1 MADWSEQDYENL
13 VTQYGQKA
21 VDEAEEALSA
31 MEAAGRW
38 VGELQRFDPQQQPDG
53 GYYSSEDDLKQQSG
67 ELRRAERSLDRAT
80 ERVHALLKGNHPV
93 LKEMVRADAE
103 LSAHFH
109 EALIEKGPEA
119 GTAALLLE
127 RDQRQDAARAANPE
141 WEARHNEATAALSE
155 YNDLAEDDA
164 YSTYSSEAEQAAAN
178 EQLSRAGRAFRAA
191 QAKTAVFEEA
201 FMTADRVAY
210 PYAHE
215 VLDAKA
221 RYDAAAEAFDG
232 THESWTDAVRSDRE
246 PPEDATTEKVEA
258 AQAAQSAA
266 ESQWRETFERNKSRL
281 MNTTPITTAVEHHQ
295 QQLNRGAQRLADSIV
310 SLSKQDAAVAGSGAA
325 APRLVNE
332 IDAAAIKAGNLGA
345 PQIEALA
352 TAEEGYRRELFSL
365 ARAGFEERRQAASEA
380 NGGAVFED
388 RALNPGLSA
397 WLEAEAGYMAV
408 LDDRDAMRE
417 AYGQGNSPSPQEWSR
432 LEDRIV
438 AAKMAAD
445 IARSELRETVN
456 PMSNDKALFG
466 AVRALG
472 LTISK
477 REDEYRITQPNLSRE
492 RAEAVAYYTSDRAD
506 AWGTASAM
514 SRGITPGPDATP
526 GSASNPIQ
534 IGHTAEQQLRYAV
547 SDRAAN
553 EEAKRLAD
561 NIVSLAERHAAAQ
574 PVPGS
579 PGAPIQI
586 GHTADQQL
594 RYSQRRN
601 GREIFQSDPD
611 PRALFDELY
620 SDVTRTAD
628 SIPLGALERHAEAR
642 LQQSYA
648 VLALIE
654 QARAYGI
661 LPEAANFEATGA
673 QVQDKRAQRDF
684 PAAHRLPCD
693 MKLVEPNGRENR
705 LSEFFEIGLNR
716 AWIEGNIFAPT
727 DRVHRMVNVADQ
739 WCEDAGMKRSLVDAS
754 NAVLHG
760 RMTANEAME
769 KVIKP
774 GYQEAIGK
782 ATAKVERNF
791 SFMERQALATRIVD
805 RDGQPYKSVDP
816 KLTLKVK
823 GLESRAAAKDAI
835 ERTLKAYG
843 TVQDVSLQQRMQ
855 TVSSVSAIVENE
867 RRVAMGAKSGRRNE
881 LTPGTARVEAVLA
894 QEEAEQ
900 RLAKEMAAIK
910 QLAAKAQQAA
920 NAAQDVT
927 RPMSA
932 RAQALGDAAT
942 YSEHMKVAWA
952 TLQQK
957 TGPQIMKRLEGRLSG
972 TGPHAEAP
980 RLKISA
986 ALQTPLPVMKETAE
1000 RVETLRERF
1009 EHDERRDHDLR
1020 HQYDHRPGY
1029 GPTMN

>member
-13 VTQYGQKA
+13 VTQYGQRA
-21 VDEAEEALSA
+21 VDEAEDALAA

-38 VGELQRFDPQQQPDG
+38 VSELERPDPQHQPDG
-53 GYYSSEDDLKQQSG
+53 GYYSSEDDLKQQRAA
-67 ELRRAERSLDRAT
+67 LARAERSLERTT
-80 ERVHALLKGNHPV
+80 ERVRSLLKADHPA
-93 LKEMVRADAE
+93 LKAMVAANAE
-103 LSAHFH
+103 LSAHF
-109 EALIEKGPEA
+109 
-119 GTAALLLE
+119 
-127 RDQRQDAARAANPE
+127 D
-141 WEARHNEATAALSE
+141 
-155 YNDLAEDDA
+155 
-164 YSTYSSEAEQAAAN
+164 
-178 EQLSRAGRAFRAA
+178 
-191 QAKTAVFEEA
+191 
-201 FMTADRVAY
+201 
-210 PYAHE
+210 E
-215 VLDAKA
+215 VLN
-221 RYDAAAEAFDG
+221 
-232 THESWTDAVRSDRE
+232 
-246 PPEDATTEKVEA
+246 
-258 AQAAQSAA
+258 
-266 ESQWRETFERNKSRL
+266 ESQRNRE
-281 MNTTPITTAVEHHQ
+281 
-295 QQLNRGAQRLADSIV
+295 AQRLADSIV
-310 SLSKQDAAVAGSGAA
+310 SLSKQHAA
-325 APRLVNE
+325 APRLVDE
-332 IDAAAIKAGNLGA
+332 IDAAAVKAGNLGA
-345 PQIEALA
+345 RQIEALT
-352 TAEEGYRRELFSL
+352 TAEEDYRRELFDL
-365 ARAGFEERRQAASEA
+365 ALAGFEERRQAASEA
-380 NGGAVFED
+380 NAGAVFED
-388 RALNPGLSA
+388 RALNPGLSE

-408 LDDRDAMRE
+408 LDDRDAMRK
-417 AYGQGNSPSPQEWSR
+417 AYGEGNSPSPQEWSR
-432 LEDRIV
+432 LEDRTV

-456 PMSNDKALFG
+456 PTSSDKALFG

-477 REDEYRITQPNLSRE
+477 REDEYRISHPNLPRE
-492 RAEAVAYYTSDRAD
+492 HAEAVAYYTSDRGD

-514 SRGITPGPDATP
+514 SRSNTPIPDSTP

-547 SDRAAN
+547 SAD

-561 NIVSLAERHAAAQ
+561 NIVSLAARQAAAQ

-579 PGAPIQI
+579 PEAPIQI
-586 GHTADQQL
+586 GHTAEQQL

-620 SDVTRTAD
+620 SDVTRTVD

-774 GYQEAIGK
+774 GYQEAIAK
-782 ATAKVERNF
+782 ASAKIERNF
-791 SFMERQALATRIVD
+791 SFMERQALAFRIVD

-843 TVQDVSLQQRMQ
+843 TVQDVSFQQRMQ

-1000 RVETLRERF
+1000 RIETLRERF
-1009 EHDERRDHDLR
+1009 EHDERRDHDRR

>member
-13 VTQYGQKA
+13 VTQYGQRA
-21 VDEAEEALSA
+21 VDEAEDALAA

-38 VGELQRFDPQQQPDG
+38 VSELERPDPQHQPDG
-53 GYYSSEDDLKQQSG
+53 GYYSSEADLKQQRAA
-67 ELRRAERSLDRAT
+67 LARAERSLERTT
-80 ERVHALLKGNHPV
+80 ERVRSLLKADHPA
-93 LKEMVRADAE
+93 LKAMVAADAE
-103 LSAHFH
+103 LSAHFD
-109 EALIEKGPEA
+109 EAL
-119 GTAALLLE
+119 
-127 RDQRQDAARAANPE
+127 N
-141 WEARHNEATAALSE
+141 
-155 YNDLAEDDA
+155 
-164 YSTYSSEAEQAAAN
+164 
-178 EQLSRAGRAFRAA
+178 
-191 QAKTAVFEEA
+191 
-201 FMTADRVAY
+201 
-210 PYAHE
+210 
-215 VLDAKA
+215 
-221 RYDAAAEAFDG
+221 
-232 THESWTDAVRSDRE
+232 
-246 PPEDATTEKVEA
+246 
-258 AQAAQSAA
+258 
-266 ESQWRETFERNKSRL
+266 ESQRNRE
-281 MNTTPITTAVEHHQ
+281 
-295 QQLNRGAQRLADSIV
+295 AQRLADSIV
-310 SLSKQDAAVAGSGAA
+310 SLSQQHAA

-332 IDAAAIKAGNLGA
+332 IDAAAIKGGNFGA
-345 PQIEALA
+345 RQIEELR
-352 TAEEGYRRELFSL
+352 TAEEDYRREIFSL
-365 ARAGFEERRQAASEA
+365 ARAGLEERRQTAAVTSA
-380 NGGAVFED
+380 GLPFED
-388 RALNPGLSA
+388 RALNPGLGE
-397 WLEAEAGYMAV
+397 WLEAEARYMAV
-408 LDDRDAMRE
+408 LDDRDVMRK
-417 AYGQGNSPSPQEWSR
+417 ARAQGESPSPQEWSN
-432 LEDRIV
+432 LEDRTV

-445 IARSELRETVN
+445 IARHELRETVN
-456 PMSNDKALFG
+456 PASNDKALFA

-492 RAEAVAYYTSDRAD
+492 RSEAVAYYTSDRAD

-514 SRGITPGPDATP
+514 SRSNTPGPEATP

-534 IGHTAEQQLRYAV
+534 IGHTAEQQLRYSVAASASAAV
-547 SDRAAN
+547 DALEVEALRHQFARTDFNYPYSDDPTMRDRGRMEVEAAKEAFETFAARSAAHAAAASAEWDRATDLITPPKGYVREADRATEVSAN
-553 EEAKRLAD
+553 EEANRLAD

-579 PGAPIQI
+579 PEAPIQI
-586 GHTADQQL
+586 GHTAEQQL
-594 RYSQRRN
+594 RYAQRRN

-648 VLALIE
+648 VLVLIE
-654 QARAYGI
+654 QARAYGL

-705 LSEFFEIGLNR
+705 LSDFFEIGLNR

-760 RMTANEAME
+760 RMTAHEAMA

-774 GYQEAIGK
+774 GYQEAIAK

-805 RDGQPYKSVDP
+805 RDGQPYRSVDP

-843 TVQDVSLQQRMQ
+843 AVQDVSFQQRMQ

-867 RRVAMGAKSGRRNE
+867 RRVAMSAKTGRRNE
-881 LTPGTARVEAVLA
+881 LTPGMARVEAVLA

-1000 RVETLRERF
+1000 RIETLRERF
-1009 EHDERRDHDLR
+1009 EHDERRDHDRR

>member
-13 VTQYGQKA
+13 VTQYGQRA
-21 VDEAEEALSA
+21 VDEAEDALAA

-38 VGELQRFDPQQQPDG
+38 VSELERPDPQQQPDG
-53 GYYSSEDDLKQQSG
+53 GYYSSEDDLKQQRTA
-67 ELRRAERSLDRAT
+67 LARAERSLERTT
-80 ERVHALLKGNHPV
+80 ERVRSLLKADHPA
-93 LKEMVRADAE
+93 LKAMVAADAE
-103 LSAHFH
+103 LSAHFS
-109 EALIEKGPEA
+109 EALIEG
-119 GTAALLLE
+119 
-127 RDQRQDAARAANPE
+127 QRN
-141 WEARHNEATAALSE
+141 
-155 YNDLAEDDA
+155 
-164 YSTYSSEAEQAAAN
+164 
-178 EQLSRAGRAFRAA
+178 
-191 QAKTAVFEEA
+191 
-201 FMTADRVAY
+201 
-210 PYAHE
+210 
-215 VLDAKA
+215 
-221 RYDAAAEAFDG
+221 
-232 THESWTDAVRSDRE
+232 RE
-246 PPEDATTEKVEA
+246 
-258 AQAAQSAA
+258 
-266 ESQWRETFERNKSRL
+266 
-281 MNTTPITTAVEHHQ
+281 
-295 QQLNRGAQRLADSIV
+295 AQRLADSIV
-310 SLSKQDAAVAGSGAA
+310 SLSQQHAT
-325 APRLVNE
+325 APRLVDE
-332 IDAAAIKAGNLGA
+332 IDAAAVKAGNLGA
-345 PQIEALA
+345 RQIEALT
-352 TAEEGYRRELFSL
+352 TAEEDYRRELFNL

-380 NGGAVFED
+380 NAGMIFED
-388 RALNPGLSA
+388 RALNPGLSE

-408 LDDRDAMRE
+408 LDDRDAMRK
-417 AYGQGNSPSPQEWSR
+417 AYGQGNPPSPQEWSR

-438 AAKMAAD
+438 AAKMTAD
-445 IARSELRETVN
+445 IARSGLRETVN
-456 PMSNDKALFG
+456 PTSNDKALFA

-492 RAEAVAYYTSDRAD
+492 RSEAVAYYTSDRAD

-514 SRGITPGPDATP
+514 ARSSTPGTDATP
-526 GSASNPIQ
+526 GSAANPIQ

-547 SDRAAN
+547 SSSAAVEASEVEALRHQFARTDFNYPYSDDPTMRDRGRKEVEAAKEAFETFAARSPAHAAAASAEWDRATDLITPPKGYVREADRAAEVSAN

-561 NIVSLAERHAAAQ
+561 NIVSLAARHAAAQ
-574 PVPGS
+574 PVPGT
-579 PGAPIQI
+579 PEAPIQI
-586 GHTADQQL
+586 GHTAEQQL

-611 PRALFDELY
+611 PQALFDELY

-705 LSEFFEIGLNR
+705 LSDFFEIGLHR

-774 GYQEAIGK
+774 GYQEAIAK

-791 SFMERQALATRIVD
+791 SFMERQALAFRIVD

-843 TVQDVSLQQRMQ
+843 SVQDVSFQQRMQ

-867 RRVAMGAKSGRRNE
+867 RRLAMGTKSGRRNE

-986 ALQTPLPVMKETAE
+986 ALQTPLPEMRETAE
-1000 RVETLRERF
+1000 RIETLRERF
-1009 EHDERRDHDLR
+1009 EHDERRDRDRR